1 MPDNTHVPGG
11 KKKKGLVMF
20 TSAYTEDAMVTHTR
34 PT

>member
-11 KKKKGLVMF
+11 KKKGLVMF
-20 TSAYTEDAMVTHTR
+20 TSAYTEDDMVTHTR